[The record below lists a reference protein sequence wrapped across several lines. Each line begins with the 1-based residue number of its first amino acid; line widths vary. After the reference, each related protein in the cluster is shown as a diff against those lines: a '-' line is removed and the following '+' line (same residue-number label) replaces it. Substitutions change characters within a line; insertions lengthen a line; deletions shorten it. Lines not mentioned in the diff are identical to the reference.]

1 MAKNYLKSKILFDQA
16 KEILVGGVDSPVRAF
31 KSVGGHPIF
40 MKSAKGPYLY
50 SEDGDTYIDYVL
62 SWGPHILGHQHPVLV
77 DALLQEI
84 KNGLSYGTPSRLEA
98 ELAKLVQYFFP
109 SMQKIRFVNSG
120 TEATMS
126 MIRLA
131 RGATGRS
138 LIVKFEGC
146 YHGHVDSL
154 LVSSGSGGL
163 TLGVPD
169 SAGVLDDTAKHTVV
183 LEYNNPESVTSLFK
197 EKGNNIAGIILEPVC
212 GNMGVVLPK
221 DDFLDAI
228 QVACNQ
234 YQSLLLFDEVMTGW
248 RVGLNGVQGLK
259 NIKPDLTALG
269 KIIGGGLPCGAYGGR
284 SDIMAHVAP
293 EGTVYQA
300 GTLSGNPVVM
310 TAGLSVL
317 SLLKEHPSLFETAKK
332 NTEMLIEGIR
342 KILIEKNLNYQI
354 QHCGTLFSLFFTEKN
369 IQNLSDVKT
378 CNIEKF
384 NHYYHA
390 MLAQGIYLA
399 PSQFESNFMS
409 SAHSEENIH
418 ATLAAMR
425 LSLI

>member
-1 MAKNYLKSKILFDQA
+1 
-16 KEILVGGVDSPVRAF
+16 
-31 KSVGGHPIF
+31 
-40 MKSAKGPYLY
+40 
-50 SEDGDTYIDYVL
+50 
-62 SWGPHILGHQHPVLV
+62 
-77 DALLQEI
+77 
-84 KNGLSYGTPSRLEA
+84 LEA